1 MSLLVADKFVL
12 GTGKSLL
19 DARNCNSI
27 LENLYSKLE
36 NPYSILEN
44 PYSILENPYSI
55 LENPYSILENPYSIL
70 ENLYSILEKLTRN
83 SNFRL
88 ETRNFWLET
97 RNSKKSILDFHNIRL
112 RDSFLGGFLVFFFW
126 KLFYWTNISLI
137 KKITAGIFQ
146 KDCTVTLRCINS
158 VYDAIKKI
166 RIKIFV

>member
-55 LENPYSILENPYSIL
+55 LENPYSILE
-70 ENLYSILEKLTRN
+70 KLTRN

-88 ETRNFWLET
+88 ETRNF
-97 RNSKKSILDFHNIRL
+97 
-112 RDSFLGGFLVFFFW
+112 
-126 KLFYWTNISLI
+126 
-137 KKITAGIFQ
+137 
-146 KDCTVTLRCINS
+146 
-158 VYDAIKKI
+158 
-166 RIKIFV
+166 